1 MLDFGHAGTAFP
13 PDPRPDAGARPHRA
27 GHVAADHRP
36 PRPPVRGARPGLPRR
51 AHARLPDADAA
62 HQVKAIL
69 VVHNETSTGVTSNVA
84 ALRAALD
91 RADHPALLLVDT
103 VSSLA
108 SIDFR
113 FDDWGVDVALTG
125 PQKGLMLPPG
135 MAILAISEKALGA
148 SDKARCP
155 RAYCDW
161 LPVPE
166 RNRRG

>member
-1 MLDFGHAGTAFP
+1 MLDSNHAGTALP
-13 PDPRPDAGARPHRA
+13 PDPRPAAGARPHRA
-27 GHVAADHRP
+27 RHVAAEA
-36 PRPPVRGARPGLPRR
+36 VERR
-51 AHARLPDADAA
+51 LRADAP

-113 FDDWGVDVALTG
+113 FEDWGVDVALTG

-135 MAILAISEKALGA
+135 MAILAASE
-148 SDKARCP
+148 
-155 RAYCDW
+155 RAI
-161 LPVPE
+161 
-166 RNRRG
+166 G